1 VEAKFNFA
9 VVGAFVLVLG
19 TSLIG
24 GVLWLTSGRYYGK
37 SYDTYLAFMTE
48 SVAGLNL
55 NAPVKYRGVDVGLVR
70 KIALD
75 PQNVERV
82 QLTLSILRGTPVK
95 DDTIAILQT
104 QGLTGIAYVELTGG
118 RKDSPPLVARQGE
131 DYPVIRSG
139 PSLFA
144 RLDTSLTTL
153 IEKASRSMDS
163 INALLDDENR
173 RAISQTMADLRVVS
187 RTLAQR
193 SATIDAALA
202 DAGKATAN
210 AARFTADLP
219 TLVKRIERS
228 ADAFDRMTASVAAAG
243 TSAGQ
248 LVEGS
253 RGDVARFTGETLP
266 EVRELVTELREVANT
281 LRRTTAELERHPG
294 ALVWGKP
301 PPKPGP
307 GEVK

>member
-1 VEAKFNFA
+1 MEAKFSFA
-9 VVGAFVLVLG
+9 VVGTFVLLLG
-19 TSLIG
+19 TALIG

-37 SYDTYLAFMTE
+37 SYDTYVAYMTE
-48 SVAGLNL
+48 SVSGLNL

-95 DDTIAILQT
+95 EDTMAILQS

-118 RKDSPPLVARQGE
+118 RKDSPALAARPG
-131 DYPVIRSG
+131 DAYPVIRSG

-144 RLDTSLTTL
+144 RLDTSLTAL
-153 IEKASRSMDS
+153 IEKASRSMDNV
-163 INALLDDENR
+163 NALLDDENR
-173 RAISQTMADLRVVS
+173 RAITQTLADLRVVS
-187 RTLAQR
+187 RTLADR
-193 SATIDAALA
+193 SATIEAALA
-202 DAGKATAN
+202 DAGKTTAN
-210 AARFTADLP
+210 AARFTAELP
-219 TLVKRIERS
+219 ALVQRIERS
-228 ADAFDRMTASVAAAG
+228 ADAFDRMTASLAAAG
-243 TSAGQ
+243 SSAGQ

-266 EVRELVTELREVANT
+266 EVRQLIAELREVT
-281 LRRTTAELERHPG
+281 SVLRRTTSELERHPG

-301 PPKPGP
+301 PPKRGP
-307 GEVK
+307 GE